1 MTLAEYKNKATQLEG
16 KKSLIQKQYADAE
29 QAKLFF
35 SREVQ
40 IREEAQAIAQRVAKE
55 TQEQLK
61 FHIEDIVQMALDTC
75 FPGKYK
81 FVVEFELKRGKTE
94 ATLLFMSD
102 GQSIDPMEAS
112 GGGAVDVA
120 SFGLRIAAWSLSKT
134 SPVIVLDEPF
144 RFLSKDLQPLAGE
157 VLKELSKTLGLQ
169 IILVTHA
176 TDLIQVADRVFQIT
190 QTKKGRASVAVIR

>member
-1 MTLAEYKNKATQLEG
+1 MNLADYRDSINRLEG
-16 KKSLIQKQYADAE
+16 KRSLIQKQHQEATKEHARFT
-29 QAKLFF
+29 Q
-35 SREVQ
+35 EV
-40 IREEAQAIAQRVAKE
+40 ICREEAQAIAQRVAKE

-75 FPGKYK
+75 FPDKYK

-102 GQSIDPMEAS
+102 GQPIDPMESS
-112 GGGAVDVA
+112 GGGAVDLA

-134 SPVIVLDEPF
+134 RPVIVLDEPF

-176 TDLIQVADRVFQIT
+176 PDMVQVADRVFQVTQNRKISSVTIT
-190 QTKKGRASVAVIR
+190 R